1 MFEDIGVG
9 AGASARLQTPRRVSN
24 LIETVYI
31 GGARIHSASWGA
43 YAPTYTSDT
52 AAIDSFV

>member
-9 AGASARLQTPRRVSN
+9 SGSSARLQTPRRVSN
-24 LIETVYI
+24 LIETIYFS
-31 GGARIHSASWGA
+31 GARIHSASWGA

-52 AAIDSFV
+52 ASIDSFV